1 MSDKRRTQPTE
12 RSVEAV
18 ALRFLL
24 VQKVLPLKRQR
35 QNAQNY
41 ILLFLNATALRN

>member
-35 QNAQNY
+35 QNAQKSSWEAS
-41 ILLFLNATALRN
+41 FPK